1 MILLDPKYA
10 HNVGMVVRLVSCY
23 GLGQVRSAPVSVLY
37 RYCIGSD
44 LYSVGASGIIVVLYL
59 SPDATKVILT

>member
-23 GLGQVRSAPVSVLY
+23 GLGQVHPCIGIVSVLY
-37 RYCIGSD
+37 RY
-44 LYSVGASGIIVVLYL
+44 
-59 SPDATKVILT
+59 